1 MRSTARR
8 ESDCLG
14 FAPTET
20 DVNFHPGSSL
30 LSPEPFD
37 EEGQLS
43 APAFLFVTSPSA
55 SGWLPLPEKD
65 SCEFRLVQT
74 MPDGTEAEN
83 IILLTPEGI
92 RMISS
97 NCSNH
102 DCLMQG
108 EVTLEN
114 RDERVLSNMI
124 ICLPHQVVLELYSRE
139 EVLARF
145 GKDS

>member
-1 MRSTARR
+1 M
-8 ESDCLG
+8 G

-20 DVNFHPGSSL
+20 DVNFTSGSTV

-37 EEGQLS
+37 EDGQLPAS
-43 APAFLFVTSPSA
+43 AYLCVTSPSA
-55 SGWLPLPEKD
+55 SGWLPLPEED

-83 IILLTPEGI
+83 IIQLTPEGI
-92 RMISS
+92 RMASA
-97 NCSNH
+97 NCSNQ

-114 RDERVLSNMI
+114 RDERILYNMI
-124 ICLPHQVVLELYSRE
+124 ICLPHQVVLELFSRE
-139 EVLARF
+139 EVLTRF
-145 GKDS
+145 GKDT

>member
-1 MRSTARR
+1 M
-8 ESDCLG
+8 G

-20 DVNFHPGSSL
+20 DVNFHSDSPL

-37 EEGQLS
+37 EYGQLS
-43 APAFLFVTSPSA
+43 APAYLCVTSPSS
-55 SGWLPLPEKD
+55 SGWLPLPEND

-83 IILLTPEGI
+83 VILLTPEGI
-92 RMISS
+92 RMTSA

-114 RDERVLSNMI
+114 RDERILYNMI
-124 ICLPHQVVLELYSRE
+124 ICLPHQVVLELFSRE